1 MIQPLYHHNGPVEVV
16 VRSSARQI
24 TLRLDHALRRATL
37 VLPHRRYARQGAKL
51 LEQRSAWLSAQ
62 WHKLP
67 PPMPFVPDGE
77 ILVHGEMVKLRH
89 ETGRGQARLQAG
101 ELVVPATRVEV
112 FASRARRA
120 LISMAKDALETEVA
134 DHERNLGLS
143 ARRIS
148 VRDTRS
154 RWGSCSAAGNLNFS
168 WRLICTPLAVL
179 SYVAAHEV
187 AHLREANHGPAFWA
201 EVAKT
206 CAETSA
212 PRKYLRDHGP
222 QLFAIGADY

>member
-1 MIQPLYHHNGPVEVV
+1 MIENLHHHNGPVEVV

-51 LEQRSAWLSAQ
+51 LEQRSTWLSAQ
-62 WHKLP
+62 WNKLP

-77 ILVHGEMVKLRH
+77 ILLHGNLVTLRH
-89 ETGRGQARLQAG
+89 ETGRGTAQLQVG
-101 ELVVPATRVEV
+101 ELVVPALRVEV
-112 FASRARRA
+112 FASRVRRA
-120 LISMAKDALETEVA
+120 LIGMAKETLASEVA
-134 DHERNLGLS
+134 HHEKALDLS

-168 WRLICTPLAVL
+168 WRLICAPSSVL

-187 AHLREANHGPAFWA
+187 AHLREANHGPVFWA
-201 EVAKT
+201 EVART
-206 CAETSA
+206 CAQTAA

-222 QLFAIGADY
+222 QLFAIGAEY